1 MADDKKSAKFG
12 NTAPY
17 LIRILIAVT
26 VAFFG
31 WLKLSDRCIYIFG
44 TIFQC
49 YTFAFVSAFAILL
62 VYLLNYLKK
71 KNGNFNFHS
80 GFITTIL
87 CVLIICAVNS
97 TAEDIK
103 DSKVKDVLPI
113 GATTEEIPDVPSVVL
128 CEITEFNNMMN
139 DDSTY
144 IDVYRVNGRI
154 AKKLGT
160 IDEVY
165 FSVECIK
172 DGLYTCFINQEKNI
186 ITIECT
192 YGYFGDGIVEINPA
206 YETGKIQ
213 YVFKL
218 D

>member
-1 MADDKKSAKFG
+1 MADDKKSVKFG
-12 NTAPY
+12 NTVPY
-17 LIRILIAVT
+17 LIRILIAVI

-31 WLKLSDRCIYIFG
+31 WLKLADRCIYIFD
-44 TIFQC
+44 TVFQC
-49 YTFAFVSAFAILL
+49 YTFAFFSAFAILL

-71 KNGNFNFHS
+71 NNGNFSFHS
-80 GFITTIL
+80 GFITAIL
-87 CVLIICAVNS
+87 CVLLVCMINS
-97 TAEDIK
+97 GAEDIK
-103 DSKVKDVLPI
+103 NSKVKDVLPI
-113 GATTEEIPDVPSVVL
+113 GSATEQIPDVPSVVL
-128 CEITEFNNMMN
+128 CEITKFNNMMN
-139 DDSTY
+139 ADSTY

-172 DGLYTCFINQEKNI
+172 DGLYTYFINHERNT
-186 ITIECT
+186 ITIECS
-192 YGYFGDGIVEINPA
+192 YGFFGDGIIEINPA

-213 YVFKL
+213 YIFKL

>member
-1 MADDKKSAKFG
+1 MADDKKSVKF
-12 NTAPY
+12 NDAVPY
-17 LIRILIAVT
+17 LARILIVT
-26 VAFFG
+26 IAAFFG
-31 WLKLSDRCIYIFG
+31 WLKLAGRCIYIFN

-62 VYLLNYLKK
+62 AYLLNYLKK
-71 KNGNFNFHS
+71 NNGNFNFNS
-80 GFITTIL
+80 GFITAVLCIL
-87 CVLIICAVNS
+87 LICAINS

-103 DSKVKDVLPI
+103 NSKVKDVLPI
-113 GATTEEIPDVPSVVL
+113 GSATEEIPDVPSVVL
-128 CEITEFNNMMN
+128 CEITKFNNMMN
-139 DDSTY
+139 ADSTY
-144 IDVYRVNGRI
+144 IDVYHVNGRI

-172 DGLYTCFINQEKNI
+172 DGLYTYFINQEKNT
-186 ITIECT
+186 ITIECS
-192 YGYFGDGIVEINPA
+192 YGFFGDGIVEINPA

>member
-1 MADDKKSAKFG
+1 MADDKKSVKFG
-12 NTAPY
+12 NAVPY
-17 LIRILIAVT
+17 LIRILIVII

-31 WLKLSDRCIYIFG
+31 WLKLAGRCIYIFD
-44 TIFQC
+44 TVFQC

-62 VYLLNYLKK
+62 AYLLNYLKK
-71 KNGNFNFHS
+71 NNGNFNFNS
-80 GFITTIL
+80 GFITAIL
-87 CVLIICAVNS
+87 CVLLICAINS
-97 TAEDIK
+97 TVEDIK
-103 DSKVKDVLPI
+103 NSKVKDVLPI
-113 GATTEEIPDVPSVVL
+113 GTATEEIPDIPSVVL
-128 CEITEFNNMMN
+128 CEITKFNNMMN
-139 DDSTY
+139 ADSTY

-172 DGLYTCFINQEKNI
+172 DGLYTYFINQKKNT
-186 ITIECT
+186 ITIECS
-192 YGYFGDGIVEINPA
+192 YGFFGDGIVEINPA

>member
-12 NTAPY
+12 NAVPY

-31 WLKLSDRCIYIFG
+31 WLKLADRYIYIFD

-49 YTFAFVSAFAILL
+49 YTFAFFSAFAFLL
-62 VYLLNYLKK
+62 VYLLNYMKK
-71 KNGNFNFHS
+71 NNGNFNFNS

-87 CVLIICAVNS
+87 CVLLVCLINS
-97 TAEDIK
+97 GAEDIK
-103 DSKVKDVLPI
+103 NSKVKDVLPI
-113 GATTEEIPDVPSVVL
+113 GTATEDNPDVPSVVL
-128 CEITEFNNMMN
+128 CEVTEFNNMMN
-139 DDSTY
+139 DESTY
-144 IDVYRVNGRI
+144 INVYQVNGRI
-154 AKKLGT
+154 AKKLGI

-172 DGLYTCFINQEKNI
+172 DDMYTYFINEEKNT
-186 ITIECT
+186 ITIECS
-192 YGYFGDGIVEINPA
+192 YGFFGDGIVEMNPA
-206 YETGKIQ
+206 FETGKIQ